1 MQKISFKNWLIY
13 SENAY
18 TAGTA
23 ALAFTTSSDL
33 RRQENKAKDNIK
45 PNKAQ
50 KIRHLHDIIRQMQ
63 QSLPGKIQL
72 FKNNLNNKMVHPI
85 EPFTELLQQTA
96 LQNLTSFSDL
106 DAMLEKTQSLVSQ
119 IEKTQLEKLDDE
131 SIGTIQKL
139 INNIQQ
145 IISITEKPETDD
157 EKKKNRDLRVIQMI
171 DNDVVPYV
179 HAVQQIMGYNHE
191 I

>member
-23 ALAFTTSSDL
+23 ALAFTPSSDL

-106 DAMLEKTQSLVSQ
+106 DGMLEKTQSLVSQ

-131 SIGTIQKL
+131 SLGTIQKL

-171 DNDVVPYV
+171 DNDVVPYI
-179 HAVQQIMGYNHE
+179 HIVQRVMG
-191 I
+191 

>member
-1 MQKISFKNWLIY
+1 MHKISFKNWFNY
-13 SENAY
+13 TESAF

-23 ALAFTTSSDL
+23 ALAFTPSSDL
-33 RRQENKAKDNIK
+33 KPAMQPKDNIR

-50 KIRHLHDIIRQMQ
+50 KIKQLHDIVRQIQ
-63 QSLPGKIQL
+63 RSLPGKIQL

-85 EPFTELLQQTA
+85 EPFTELAQTT
-96 LQNLTSFSDL
+96 QMQHIKSFADL
-106 DAMLEKTQSLVSQ
+106 DAILENAQSVVSS
-119 IEKTQLEKLDDE
+119 IEKAHLEKLEDQKI
-131 SIGTIQKL
+131 SAIQKL

-157 EKKKNRDLRVIQMI
+157 DKKKTRDLRVIKMI
-171 DNDVVPYV
+171 DTDIVPFINM
-179 HAVQQIMGYNHE
+179 VQQTMGELNA